1 MLHRIKVGVNRPKGA
16 SAKPNIFM
24 NWLNAS
30 VSGVMFFNTR
40 SSLLQQMS
48 NVNYINFAD
57 NNIFAAAKAFA
68 NQKQYWK
75 DFVKLFNNS

>member
-1 MLHRIKVGVNRPKGA
+1 MFSEENLNKIEAAYGRDFRDALEDMLYRIGTGVNRPKGS

-40 SSLLQQMS
+40 SALLQQMS
-48 NVNYINFAD
+48 NVTF
-57 NNIFAAAKAFA
+57 
-68 NQKQYWK
+68 
-75 DFVKLFNNS
+75 